1 MSWGALPP
9 EKEQL
14 TSPLGLR
21 ERMIDGTAR
30 VFLAEALIVPTGL
43 LTVALLTRH
52 LGPSEYGRYTLAV
65 TLILWLEWGFSAPF
79 ARAAVRLV
87 GGTAEWGPMAA
98 LVVRAQLVV
107 GTLTAAALWLMA
119 PLIARTLD
127 EPSLSPLLRLFSLD
141 LPLFALAQ
149 AHQQV
154 LVALGH
160 FRVRA
165 MLSATRWIVRLT
177 LIAVAVGF
185 GLSVRGIAIAV
196 VGTTAIEVALARRF
210 VRPPLFGRTDVPV
223 RQLFD
228 YAVPLLFSALSL
240 RVFDRI
246 DVVLLKFFGRTAAE
260 VGMYGAAQNLTLATG
275 LFSLAFSPILL
286 STLAQA
292 VRAADMRH
300 ARQIA
305 RDSMKIGLLL
315 LPLAAI
321 VAASA
326 RDIVAL
332 IFGIEYVAST
342 AVFQWLI
349 FAGVASVT
357 ISIVVAVLTGGSKP
371 FWTLYAAVPLPVV
384 AIVAHTWAIPRYGPL
399 GAAMVTTLCG
409 CAGATLGAVAVYRL
423 WGVTPS
429 AGSALRSVFLAGLG
443 ALAAN
448 SWPSPGMLVIVKLA
462 VLGFVV
468 LLLLLASGEFG
479 QPRRR
484 IDQVSSWFQ
493 RPLRAG

>member
-1 MSWGALPP
+1 
-9 EKEQL
+9 
-14 TSPLGLR
+14 
-21 ERMIDGTAR
+21 MIDGAAR

-52 LGPSEYGRYTLAV
+52 LGPSDYGRYTLAV
-65 TLILWLEWGFSAPF
+65 TFILWVEWGFSAPF
-79 ARAAVRLV
+79 ARAAVRLI
-87 GGTAEWGPMAA
+87 GGAAEWEPMAA
-98 LVVRAQLVV
+98 LVVRTQFVMGV
-107 GTLTAAALWLMA
+107 LTALVLWLTA
-119 PLIARTLD
+119 PLVARTLD
-127 EPSLSPLLRLFSLD
+127 EPSLSSLLRLFSLD
-141 LPLFALAQ
+141 LPVFALAQ

-165 MLSATRWIVRLT
+165 LLSAARWIVRLT
-177 LIAVAVGF
+177 LIAAAVAL
-185 GLSVRGIAIAV
+185 GLSVRGVLVAV
-196 VGTTAIEVALARRF
+196 ICTTAIEVALARRF
-210 VRPPLFGRTDVPV
+210 VRPPILGRVDVPV

-228 YAVPLLFSALSL
+228 YAVPLLLSALCL

-275 LFSLAFSPILL
+275 LFSLSFAPILL

-292 VRAADMRH
+292 VRAGDVTH

-332 IFGIEYVAST
+332 LFGAQYLAST
-342 AVFQWLI
+342 TVFQWLI
-349 FAGVASVT
+349 FAGVASVS
-357 ISIVVAVLTGGSKP
+357 ISIVAAVLTGASRP
-371 FWTLYAAVPLPVV
+371 LWTLYAAAPLPVV
-384 AIVAHTWAIPRYGPL
+384 AIVAHTWAIPRYGPV

-409 CAGATLGAVAVYRL
+409 CGGAIFGAAAVYRL
-423 WGVTPS
+423 WKVTPPPL
-429 AGSALRSVFLAGLG
+429 SALRGVV
-443 ALAAN
+443 LAAAGTMAAN
-448 SWPSPGMLVIVKLA
+448 NWPSPGVLVIVKVA
-462 VLGFVV
+462 VLGFGVLV
-468 LLLLLASGEFG
+468 LLLISGEFG
-479 QPRRR
+479 QPRTR
-484 IDQVSSWFQ
+484 IDQVSNWFQ
-493 RPLRAG
+493 RPLRATE

>member
-1 MSWGALPP
+1 
-9 EKEQL
+9 
-14 TSPLGLR
+14 
-21 ERMIDGTAR
+21 MIDGTAR

-52 LGPSEYGRYTLAV
+52 LGPSDYGRYTLAV
-65 TLILWLEWGFSAPF
+65 TFVLWLEWGFSAPF

-87 GGTAEWGPMAA
+87 GGAAEWGPMAA
-98 LVVRAQLVV
+98 LVVRVQFVV
-107 GTLTAAALWLMA
+107 GVLTALALWVTA
-119 PLIARTLD
+119 PIVARTLD
-127 EPSLSPLLRLFSLD
+127 EPALSSLLRLFSLD

-154 LVALGH
+154 LIALGH

-165 MLSATRWIVRLT
+165 LLSAARWIVRLV
-177 LIAVAVGF
+177 LIASAVAF
-185 GLSVRGIAIAV
+185 GLSVRGIVMAV
-196 VGTTAIEVALARRF
+196 VSTTAIEVALARRF
-210 VRPPLFGRTDVPV
+210 VRPQLFGRVEVPV
-223 RQLFD
+223 RQMFD
-228 YAVPLLFSALSL
+228 YAVPLLLSALCL

-246 DVVLLKFFGRTAAE
+246 DVVLLKFFGRTSAE
-260 VGMYGAAQNLTLATG
+260 VGMYGAAQNLTLVTG
-275 LFSLAFSPILL
+275 LFSLSFSPILL

-292 VRAADMRH
+292 VRAGDMTH

-315 LPLAAI
+315 LPVAAI

-332 IFGIEYVAST
+332 VFGTQYLAST

-357 ISIVVAVLTGGSKP
+357 ISIVVAVLTGGSRP
-371 FWTLYAAVPLPVV
+371 FWTLYAVAPLPVI
-384 AIVAHTWAIPRYGPL
+384 AIIAHAWAIPRFGPV

-409 CAGATLGAVAVYRL
+409 CGGAMLGFVAVYRL
-423 WGVTPS
+423 WQVTPP
-429 AGSALRSVFLAGLG
+429 ATSALRSVILAAGG
-443 ALAAN
+443 ALAAS
-448 SWPSPGMLVIVKLA
+448 SWPSPGVLVIVKLA
-462 VLGFVV
+462 VLGLGVLV
-468 LLLLLASGEFG
+468 LLLVSGEFG
-479 QPRRR
+479 QPRTR

-493 RPLRAG
+493 RPLRATD

>member
-1 MSWGALPP
+1 
-9 EKEQL
+9 
-14 TSPLGLR
+14 
-21 ERMIDGTAR
+21 MIDGTAR

-52 LGPSEYGRYTLAV
+52 LGPSDYGRYTLAV
-65 TLILWLEWGFSAPF
+65 TFVLWLEWGFSAPF

-87 GGTAEWGPMAA
+87 GGAAEWGPMAA
-98 LVVRAQLVV
+98 LVVRVQFVV
-107 GTLTAAALWLMA
+107 GVLTALALWVTA
-119 PLIARTLD
+119 PIVARTLD
-127 EPSLSPLLRLFSLD
+127 EPALSSLLRLFSLD

-154 LVALGH
+154 LIALGH

-165 MLSATRWIVRLT
+165 LLSAARWIVRLL
-177 LIAVAVGF
+177 LIAAAVTF
-185 GLSVRGIAIAV
+185 GLSVRGIVMAV
-196 VGTTAIEVALARRF
+196 VSTTAIEVALARRF
-210 VRPPLFGRTDVPV
+210 VRPQLFGRVEVPV
-223 RQLFD
+223 RQMFD
-228 YAVPLLFSALSL
+228 YAVPLLLSALCL

-246 DVVLLKFFGRTAAE
+246 DVDLLKFFGRTSAE
-260 VGMYGAAQNLTLATG
+260 VGMYGAAQNLTLVTG
-275 LFSLAFSPILL
+275 LFSLSFSPILL

-292 VRAADMRH
+292 VRAGDMTH

-315 LPLAAI
+315 LPVAAI

-332 IFGIEYVAST
+332 VFGTQYLAST

-357 ISIVVAVLTGGSKP
+357 ISIVVAVLTGGSRP
-371 FWTLYAAVPLPVV
+371 FWTLYAVAPLPVI
-384 AIVAHTWAIPRYGPL
+384 AIIAHAWVIPRFGPV

-409 CAGATLGAVAVYRL
+409 CGGAMLGVVTVYRL
-423 WGVTPS
+423 WQVTPP
-429 AGSALRSVFLAGLG
+429 ATSALRSVILAAGG
-443 ALAAN
+443 ALAAS
-448 SWPSPGMLVIVKLA
+448 SWPSPGVLVIVKLA
-462 VLGFVV
+462 VLGLGVLV
-468 LLLLLASGEFG
+468 LLLVSGEFG
-479 QPRRR
+479 QPRTR

-493 RPLRAG
+493 RPLRATD

>member
-1 MSWGALPP
+1 
-9 EKEQL
+9 
-14 TSPLGLR
+14 
-21 ERMIDGTAR
+21 MIDGTAR

-52 LGPSEYGRYTLAV
+52 LGPSDYGRYTLAV
-65 TLILWLEWGFSAPF
+65 TIVLWVEWGFSAPF

-87 GGTAEWGPMAA
+87 GGAAEWRPMAA
-98 LVVRAQLVV
+98 LVVRAQFVM
-107 GTLTAAALWLMA
+107 GALTALALWLAA
-119 PLIARTLD
+119 PIVARTLA
-127 EPSLSPLLRLFSLD
+127 EPSLSSLLRLLSLD

-165 MLSATRWIVRLT
+165 LLSAARWIVRLA
-177 LIAVAVGF
+177 LIAAAVTF
-185 GLSVRGIAIAV
+185 GLSVRGVVMAI

-210 VRPPLFGRTDVPV
+210 VRPPLFERVDVPV

-228 YAVPLLFSALSL
+228 YAVPLLLSALCL

-246 DVVLLKFFGRTAAE
+246 DVVLLKFFGRTSAE
-260 VGMYGAAQNLTLATG
+260 VGMYGAAQNLTLATT
-275 LFSLAFSPILL
+275 LFSLSFSPILL

-292 VRAADMRH
+292 VRAGDMAH

-326 RDIVAL
+326 RDIVAF
-332 IFGIEYVAST
+332 IFGTQYLATS

-349 FAGVASVT
+349 FSGVASVA

-371 FWTLYAAVPLPVV
+371 LWALYAAAPLPLV
-384 AIVAHTWAIPRYGPL
+384 AIVAHSWAIPRYGPV
-399 GAAMVTTLCG
+399 GASIVTTLCG
-409 CAGATLGAVAVYRL
+409 CAGATFGAVAVYRL

-429 AGSALRSVFLAGLG
+429 ATSALRSVFLAGLG
-443 ALAAN
+443 ALAAS
-448 SWPSPGMLVIVKLA
+448 SWPSPGVLVIVKLA
-462 VLGFVV
+462 VLGFAI

-493 RPLRAG
+493 RPLRATE

>member
-1 MSWGALPP
+1 
-9 EKEQL
+9 
-14 TSPLGLR
+14 
-21 ERMIDGTAR
+21 
-30 VFLAEALIVPTGL
+30 
-43 LTVALLTRH
+43 
-52 LGPSEYGRYTLAV
+52 
-65 TLILWLEWGFSAPF
+65 
-79 ARAAVRLV
+79 
-87 GGTAEWGPMAA
+87 
-98 LVVRAQLVV
+98 LVV
-107 GTLTAAALWLMA
+107 GTLTALAVWLMA
-119 PLIARTLD
+119 PVIARTLD
-127 EPSLSPLLRLFSLD
+127 EPSLAPLLRLFSLD

-165 MLSATRWIVRLT
+165 MLSAARWIVRLA

-185 GLSVRGIAIAV
+185 GLSVRGVVMAV

-210 VRPPLFGRTDVPV
+210 VRPPLFGRTEVPV

-292 VRAADMRH
+292 VRAADMIH

-332 IFGIEYVAST
+332 IFGVEYVAST

-357 ISIVVAVLTGGSKP
+357 MSIVVAVLTGGSKP

-409 CAGATLGAVAVYRL
+409 CAGATFGAVAVYR
-423 WGVTPS
+423 
-429 AGSALRSVFLAGLG
+429 
-443 ALAAN
+443 
-448 SWPSPGMLVIVKLA
+448 
-462 VLGFVV
+462 VV
-468 LLLLLASGEFG
+468 GGDTVGNECA
-479 QPRRR
+479 P
-484 IDQVSSWFQ
+484 
-493 RPLRAG
+493 

>member
-1 MSWGALPP
+1 
-9 EKEQL
+9 
-14 TSPLGLR
+14 
-21 ERMIDGTAR
+21 MIDGTAR

-52 LGPSEYGRYTLAV
+52 LGPSDYGRYTLAV
-65 TLILWLEWGFSAPF
+65 TFVLWLEWGFSAPF

-87 GGTAEWGPMAA
+87 GGAAEWGPMAA
-98 LVVRAQLVV
+98 LVVRVQFVV
-107 GTLTAAALWLMA
+107 GVLTALALWVTA
-119 PLIARTLD
+119 PIVARTLD
-127 EPSLSPLLRLFSLD
+127 EPALSSLLRLFSLD

-154 LVALGH
+154 LIALGH

-165 MLSATRWIVRLT
+165 LLSAARWIVRLV
-177 LIAVAVGF
+177 LIAAAVAF
-185 GLSVRGIAIAV
+185 GLSVRGIVMAV
-196 VGTTAIEVALARRF
+196 VSTTAIEVALARRF
-210 VRPPLFGRTDVPV
+210 VRPQLFGRVEVPV
-223 RQLFD
+223 RQMFD
-228 YAVPLLFSALSL
+228 YAVPLLLSALCL

-246 DVVLLKFFGRTAAE
+246 DVVLLKFFGRTSAE
-260 VGMYGAAQNLTLATG
+260 VGMYGAAQNLTLVTG
-275 LFSLAFSPILL
+275 LFSLSFSPILL

-292 VRAADMRH
+292 VRAGDMTH

-315 LPLAAI
+315 LPVAAI

-332 IFGIEYVAST
+332 VFGTQYLAST

-349 FAGVASVT
+349 FAGVASVA

-371 FWTLYAAVPLPVV
+371 FWTLYAVAPLPVI
-384 AIVAHTWAIPRYGPL
+384 AIIAHTWAIPRFGPV

-409 CAGATLGAVAVYRL
+409 CGGAMFGVVAVYRL
-423 WGVTPS
+423 WQVTPP
-429 AGSALRSVFLAGLG
+429 ATSALRSVILAAAG
-443 ALAAN
+443 ALAAS
-448 SWPSPGMLVIVKLA
+448 SWPSPGVLVIVKLA
-462 VLGFVV
+462 VLGLGVLV
-468 LLLLLASGEFG
+468 LLLLSGEFG
-479 QPRRR
+479 QPRTR

-493 RPLRAG
+493 RPLRATD

>member
-1 MSWGALPP
+1 
-9 EKEQL
+9 
-14 TSPLGLR
+14 
-21 ERMIDGTAR
+21 MIDGTAR

-52 LGPSEYGRYTLAV
+52 LGPSDYGRYTLAV
-65 TLILWLEWGFSAPF
+65 TFVLWLEWGFSAPF

-87 GGTAEWGPMAA
+87 GGAAEWGPMAA
-98 LVVRAQLVV
+98 LVVRVQFVV
-107 GTLTAAALWLMA
+107 GVLTALALWLTA
-119 PLIARTLD
+119 PIVARTLD
-127 EPSLSPLLRLFSLD
+127 EPALSSLLRLFSLD

-165 MLSATRWIVRLT
+165 LLSAARWIVRLV
-177 LIAVAVGF
+177 LIAAAVAF
-185 GLSVRGIAIAV
+185 GLSVRGIVMAV
-196 VGTTAIEVALARRF
+196 VSTTAIEVALARRF
-210 VRPPLFGRTDVPV
+210 VRPQLFGRVEVPV
-223 RQLFD
+223 RQMFD
-228 YAVPLLFSALSL
+228 YAVPLLLSALCL

-246 DVVLLKFFGRTAAE
+246 DVVLLKFFGRTSAE
-260 VGMYGAAQNLTLATG
+260 VGMYGAAQNLTLVTG
-275 LFSLAFSPILL
+275 LFSLSFSPILL

-292 VRAADMRH
+292 VRAGDMTH

-315 LPLAAI
+315 LPVAAI

-332 IFGIEYVAST
+332 VFGTQYLAST

-349 FAGVASVT
+349 FAGVASVA
-357 ISIVVAVLTGGSKP
+357 ISIVVAVLTGGSRP
-371 FWTLYAAVPLPVV
+371 FWTLYAVAPLPVI
-384 AIVAHTWAIPRYGPL
+384 AIIAHAWAIPRFGPV

-409 CAGATLGAVAVYRL
+409 CGGAMFGVVAVYRL
-423 WGVTPS
+423 WQVTPP
-429 AGSALRSVFLAGLG
+429 ATSALRSVILAAGG
-443 ALAAN
+443 ALAAS
-448 SWPSPGMLVIVKLA
+448 SWPSPGVLVIVKLA
-462 VLGFVV
+462 VLGLGVLV
-468 LLLLLASGEFG
+468 LLLVSGEFG
-479 QPRRR
+479 QPRTR

-493 RPLRAG
+493 RPLRATD